1 MNKLTVIARE
11 GSLISFYLGELR
23 DKNKQTDRLRFR
35 TNIKRISYVLAYE
48 ASKFLE
54 YEEVKIRTPLGI
66 ACEHKIKK
74 QPIIISVLRA
84 GLIMHDSFLEMF
96 DEADNAFIGSYRKY
110 SEDGKHFE
118 IKTEYMASPR
128 PEGRPWIIIDPMLAT
143 GNTILQAYK
152 HLSKFGKSSK
162 LVVCGIIAS
171 KQAIEFLSQELPEAH
186 FLVAGLDEEL
196 NDKGYIVPGLGDA
209 GDLAL
214 GNKM

>member
-1 MNKLTVIARE
+1 MKKLTILAEE
-11 GSLISFYLGELR
+11 GSLISFFLGELR
-23 DKNKQTDRLRFR
+23 DKNKQKDRLRFR

-48 ASKFLE
+48 ASKLLD
-54 YEEVKIRTPLGI
+54 YKEVKIETPLGT
-66 ACEHKIKK
+66 ACEHKIKT

-118 IKTEYMASPR
+118 IKTEYMASPE

-143 GNTILQAYK
+143 GNTIQQAYE
-152 HLSKFGKSSK
+152 HLSKFGKPSR
-162 LVVCGIIAS
+162 VIVCGIIAS
-171 KQAIEFLSQELPEAH
+171 KQAIEYLSEKLPEAS
-186 FLVAGLDEEL
+186 FLVAGLDEQL